1 MKRRSLLGAI
11 PAVSLAGCLRMVGDE
26 AGTAARTTA
35 TESGGGEGTTAPS
48 GGATDF
54 FATEAEAL
62 EYAGGFAAADDE
74 AVVVEQSTDRT
85 PELLEHGGGSG
96 SSWGP
101 ADGGGTHTS
110 QDLHFTS
117 IPDDGVVFGGGAGRT
132 LRVRNVTLDKAATFE
147 PSAETGQ
154 FPVSTW
160 SIDAESEGE
169 PPSAIQVQPVG
180 EQQDVMLEGQWR
192 GDTDLFRTQAF
203 GEYVIE
209 LVEDGARIGTTG
221 GAVYGIRYHWG
232 AEQTRETLYVTRQP
246 STNESWTVA
255 LYVGESRFDPLA
267 TQEGTQSAAE
277 NVFEVD
283 LTELDLESG
292 QYSWELLVGEGLQL
306 ERTHFISLTPSSG
319 DLLIP

>member
-1 MKRRSLLGAI
+1 
-11 PAVSLAGCLRMVGDE
+11 
-26 AGTAARTTA
+26 
-35 TESGGGEGTTAPS
+35 
-48 GGATDF
+48 
-54 FATEAEAL
+54 
-62 EYAGGFAAADDE
+62 
-74 AVVVEQSTDRT
+74 
-85 PELLEHGGGSG
+85 
-96 SSWGP
+96 
-101 ADGGGTHTS
+101 
-110 QDLHFTS
+110 
-117 IPDDGVVFGGGAGRT
+117 
-132 LRVRNVTLDKAATFE
+132 
-147 PSAETGQ
+147 
-154 FPVSTW
+154 
-160 SIDAESEGE
+160 
-169 PPSAIQVQPVG
+169 
-180 EQQDVMLEGQWR
+180 MLEGQWR

-209 LVEDGARIGTTG
+209 LVEDGTRIGTTD

>member
-1 MKRRSLLGAI
+1 
-11 PAVSLAGCLRMVGDE
+11 MVGTDGE
-26 AGTAARTTA
+26 NATPTASEEPDGGEDTAAA
-35 TESGGGEGTTAPS
+35 DGETN
-48 GGATDF
+48 DF

-62 EYAGGFAAADDE
+62 DYAGGFAADD
-74 AVVVEQSTDRT
+74 AVVVERSADRT

-117 IPDDGVVFGGGAGRT
+117 IPDDGVQFGGGAGRT

-147 PSAETGQ
+147 PDAGSEQ
-154 FPVSTW
+154 FPVATW
-160 SIDAESEGE
+160 SIDAEAEGE
-169 PPSAIQVQPVG
+169 PPSAIQVRPVG
-180 EQQDVMLEGQWR
+180 EQQDVMLQGQWR

-209 LVEDGARIGTTG
+209 LVEGGTRIGTTD
-221 GAVYGIRYHWG
+221 GAIYGIRYHWG

-255 LYVGESRFDPLA
+255 LYVGGSRFDPLA